1 MESSKIFSQLC
12 NIIFPFTDFMYLLQQ
27 EEYSLQ
33 RIWFWLPRFFFRRNV
48 QKRDKLVY
56 TKRTKTT
63 LAVSIGLFLVAC
75 GIISLHVHYF
85 PLVPLLILCIFIP
98 LFVLLANTLVSPIYG
113 YLKKRTIARATDY
126 FKKTRGAVKVV
137 AITGSYGK
145 TTVKNS
151 IEQLVKASFKTQ
163 MIPGNINS
171 TIGIANWI
179 LKDFKKGTEVLIV
192 EMDSYKPKRIT
203 ASANLVMP
211 DIAILTNI
219 GDQHLQRY
227 KTRENLARSLFELF
241 EAVPTGVVKIT
252 DIETK
257 NYLESLHLRTSDIGT
272 IPPGTHHDS
281 FSQSHNENI
290 KYAMRVAKLLGVP
303 QEYIDHVSLKI
314 ILPER
319 RQSHATIA
327 GFEGIDD
334 SYNIS
339 FVTGSAGI
347 IEAKRQATKSNKKL
361 VVIAAGIPELGP
373 GEEDKNIQ
381 LGKLLEEKADSV
393 ILLDSIFAQDI
404 ARGITTKDKVHIYK
418 NFKVAIQALRDQY
431 QPDEWFVLQQP
442 ELTDLYY

>member
-1 MESSKIFSQLC
+1 MELSKTFSRLFNIF
-12 NIIFPFTDFMYLLQQ
+12 FPFTDFMYLLQQ

-33 RIWFWLPRFFFRRNV
+33 RVWFWLPRFFFRRNV

-63 LAVSIGLFLVAC
+63 LTVSVTLFLVVCA
-75 GIISLHVHYF
+75 IASLHVHYF
-85 PLVPLLILCIFIP
+85 FLIPLVVLCMLIP
-98 LFVLLANTLVSPIYG
+98 LFVLLANALVSPIYG
-113 YLKKRTIARATDY
+113 YLKKRTIAHATDY
-126 FKKTRGAVKVV
+126 FKKIRGSVKVI

-203 ASANLVMP
+203 ASTNLVVP

-241 EAVPTGVVKIT
+241 AAAPSQAVKIT

-257 NYLESLHLRTSDIGT
+257 NYLESLHVTTSDIGT
-272 IPPGTHHDS
+272 IPPGPHHDS

-314 ILPER
+314 VLPER

-339 FVTGSAGI
+339 FTTGTAAI
-347 IEAKRQATKSNKKL
+347 IEAKRQATKANKKL
-361 VVIAAGIPELGP
+361 IVITAGIPELGP
-373 GEEDKNIQ
+373 QEQDKNIK
-381 LGKLLEEKADSV
+381 LGTLLEEKADAV
-393 ILLDSIFAQDI
+393 VVLGSIYARDI
-404 ARGITTKDKVHIYK
+404 ISGITSKEKVHAYK
-418 NFKVAIQALRDQY
+418 DFKTAITAMRDTYNPQ
-431 QPDEWFVLQQP
+431 EWFVLQQP